1 MRLSLAAL
9 AATAAC
15 ANAFRDTSPFV
26 MFSNAAVPSKPL
38 IYAQLQ
44 SSHSVLETAKAVLGE
59 CQSDVYLVL
68 AQPSILSSEVRENAP
83 HLNHAVR
90 SAGLEKS
97 FSVSEVVGATVA
109 DGGEMVD
116 LLVSRCGAERIPL
129 GEWKGLEKGE
139 GKKVVLNGV
148 LPAIAGAERR
158 RAVGDNGMS
167 SPESATYM
175 IQLVPQRL
183 WLINLNDVD
192 AKLFSLLRKLE
203 GTQYTVIYHTTP
215 ADVVAEQGTEQIVYE
230 ASFEDVVHMDLKRD
244 LSAREKNATVGD
256 VRPLFEKYQFFSPG
270 LFMGL
275 LVSLL
280 LLSILWVGISA
291 ISSLE
296 VSYGAFDKEM
306 GPAAQKKQQ

>member
-26 MFSNAAVPSKPL
+26 MFSSAALPSKPL
-38 IYAQLQ
+38 TSAQLQ

-68 AQPSILSSEVRENAP
+68 AQPSILSSEVREDAP

-129 GEWKGLEKGE
+129 GEWKEVEKRE
-139 GKKVVLNGV
+139 GKKVVMNGV
-148 LPAIAGAERR
+148 LPAVAGAERR
-158 RAVGDNGMS
+158 RVVGDN
-167 SPESATYM
+167 
-175 IQLVPQRL
+175 
-183 WLINLNDVD
+183 D

-244 LSAREKNATVGD
+244 LGAREKNATVGD

>member
-158 RAVGDNGMS
+158 RAVGDN
-167 SPESATYM
+167 
-175 IQLVPQRL
+175 
-183 WLINLNDVD
+183 D